1 MRNEANEATTGGMN
15 SAIELVRLERTPRNV
30 RRFLQVSYGMY
41 RNDPHWVAPLQMDLE
56 KVFSEE
62 NPFFEHAQMDLWV
75 ARCAGRDVGRIA
87 AIEDRLFNERQEVP
101 AAFFGFYEALEA
113 PEISQALFATVF
125 HWARARRFTRVLG
138 PMNPSGNDECGL
150 LVKGHGADPVFMMPY
165 NPEFYADR
173 IEAAGFRKAK
183 DLLAF
188 HIDLAHSPTNRLAR
202 VADRLQKRRGDVT
215 FRPIRRRTLR
225 ADLVKVK
232 EVYNDAWE
240 ENWGFAPMTDG
251 EIDFMAE
258 RLKLLLLEGLV
269 WLAETPA
276 EPVGF
281 LLALPDFN
289 QAIKPLR
296 GRLWTPALLRFLP
309 YLLGWKRP
317 STVRVLVLG
326 VKERF
331 RNRGIEAAM
340 LAEGLKTGA
349 RVGFKDCEASWVLED
364 NEKVVRVIEL
374 FGGTPYKVYRIYETR
389 LEPS

>member
-1 MRNEANEATTGGMN
+1 MN
-15 SAIELVRLERTPRNV
+15 SSSNLELNRLGRTPREV
-30 RRFLQVSYGMY
+30 RRFLQVSYEVY
-41 RNDPHWVAPLQMDLE
+41 RNDAHWVAPLMMDLE
-56 KVFSEE
+56 KVFTNA
-62 NPFFEHAQMDLWV
+62 NPFFEHATMDMWV
-75 ARCAGRDVGRIA
+75 ATRDGRDVGRIA
-87 AIEDRLFNERQEVP
+87 AIEDRLFNERQEVR
-101 AAFFGFYEALEA
+101 AVFFGFYEALED
-113 PEISQALFATVF
+113 PQISEALFRRVME
-125 HWARARRFTRVLG
+125 WARARGFTRVLG
-138 PMNPSGNDECGL
+138 PMNPSSNDECGL
-150 LVKGHGADPVFMMPY
+150 LVKGYAAEPVFMMPY
-165 NPEFYADR
+165 NPEYYATR
-173 IEAAGFRKAK
+173 VEAAGFRKAK

-188 HIDLAHSPTNRLAR
+188 HIDLAFSPTDRLAR
-202 VADRLQKRRGDVT
+202 VADRLQKRRGEVT

-225 ADLVKVK
+225 SDLAKVK

-240 ENWGFAPMTDG
+240 DNWGFAPMTDG

-296 GRLWTPALLRFLP
+296 GRLWTLALFRFLP

-317 STVRVLVLG
+317 SRVRVLVLG

-349 RVGFKDCEASWVLED
+349 QAGFTECEASWVLEE
-364 NEKVVRVIEL
+364 NEKVRRVIEL
-374 FGGTPYKVYRIYETR
+374 FGGSPYRVYRLYETH
-389 LEPS
+389 LNPA

>member
-1 MRNEANEATTGGMN
+1 MN
-15 SAIELVRLERTPRNV
+15 SSNIELIRLGRAPREV
-30 RRFLQVSYGMY
+30 RRFLRVSYEVY
-41 RNDPHWVAPLQMDLE
+41 RNDPHWVAPLMMDME
-56 KVFSEE
+56 KVFTKA
-62 NPFFEHAQMDLWV
+62 NPFFEHATMDMWV
-75 ARCAGRDVGRIA
+75 ATRDGRDVGRIA
-87 AIEDRLFNERQEVP
+87 AIEDRLFNERQEVR
-101 AAFFGFYEALEA
+101 AVFFGFYEALEA
-113 PEISQALFATVF
+113 PEISEALFHTVME
-125 HWARARRFTRVLG
+125 WARARGFTRVLG
-138 PMNPSGNDECGL
+138 PMNPSSNDECGL
-150 LVKGHGADPVFMMPY
+150 LVKGYGTEPVFMMPY
-165 NPEFYADR
+165 NPEYYAAR

-188 HIDLAHSPTNRLAR
+188 HIDLAFSPTDRLAR
-202 VADRLQKRRGDVT
+202 VADRLQKRRGEVT

-225 ADLVKVK
+225 SDLAKVK

-240 ENWGFAPMTDG
+240 DNWGFAPMTDP

-269 WLAETPA
+269 WLAETPT

-296 GRLWTPALLRFLP
+296 GRLCSPALFRFLP
-309 YLLGWKRP
+309 YLFGWKRP
-317 STVRVLVLG
+317 SRVRVIVLG

-349 RVGFKDCEASWVLED
+349 RAGFTECEASWVLEE
-364 NEKVVRVIEL
+364 NEKVRRVIEL
-374 FGGTPYKVYRIYETR
+374 FGGTPYKIYRLYETH
-389 LEPS
+389 L